1 MTATTIRPLAASEK
15 GFALDRVYIG
25 YSVRTR
31 GVLDLAAMAVAYDAL
46 RQRYPALTA
55 RIEKTDKGFEFVEAR
70 DVLQGMVVSARS
82 AESGLEDI
90 DLDQCAA
97 LGLLS
102 VRQDGDESV
111 VTLFTHHSITDSA
124 TGQDR
129 VELLWSYYTAAV
141 EGEIGTVES
150 LPFPCPVEEI
160 LAAHGIH
167 KPPFP
172 EQAAPPAQAATTDR
186 FDGKAR
192 YVREAARLRLGA
204 EHTAALTEL
213 SHREQVSINGLV
225 SGALLLAEAEL
236 RGSAVSDLVYMF
248 PVSLRAHLDPKVS
261 VHEGTVVLGFTGY
274 VASGEV
280 TTIVDLGRAISAQ
293 VRAGLADGLIQLSPL
308 LIPEGSEGVM
318 PQIPGLVTATN
329 WGRLPQLRVPA
340 GLEILDFHSTLAS
353 TPATAPTAP
362 DQLPTPPNYIISSF
376 DGRLS
381 IEVDRPGASVED
393 QQQRLNILEKV
404 LRQNIPLL

>member
-1 MTATTIRPLAASEK
+1 MTATAIRPLAPSEK
-15 GFALDRVYIG
+15 GFALDRIYIG

-46 RQRYPALTA
+46 RRRYPALTA
-55 RIEKTDKGFEFVEAR
+55 RIEKTDNGFEFAEPAET
-70 DVLQGMVVSARS
+70 LQDMVVSA
-82 AESGLEDI
+82 ESGFDDI
-90 DLDQCAA
+90 GLDQCAA
-97 LGLLS
+97 LGLLW

-129 VELLWSYYTAAV
+129 VEQLWSYYTAAV
-141 EGEIGTVES
+141 EGEIGTIET
-150 LPFPCPVEEI
+150 LPFPAPVEEI
-160 LAAHGIH
+160 LAARDIH

-172 EQAAPPAQAATTDR
+172 EQAAAPAQAATTDR
-186 FDGKAR
+186 VDGKAR
-192 YVREAARLRLGA
+192 YVREAARLRLSA

-213 SHREQVSINGLV
+213 SRQEQVSINGLV

-236 RGSAVSDLVYMF
+236 RGAAVSDLVYMF

-261 VHEGTVVLGFTGY
+261 VYEGTVVLGFTGY
-274 VASGEV
+274 VAAGEL
-280 TTIVDLGRAISAQ
+280 TSIVDIGRAISAQ
-293 VRAGLADGLIQLSPL
+293 VRGGLADGLIQLSPL
-308 LIPEGSEGVM
+308 LIPEGSEGVV

-353 TPATAPTAP
+353 APATAPTSP
-362 DQLPTPPNYIISSF
+362 EQLPAPPNYIISSF
-376 DGRLS
+376 DGQLS
-381 IEVDRPGASVED
+381 IEVDLHGESVED
-393 QQQRLNILEKV
+393 QQQRLSILEKV
-404 LRQNIPLL
+404 LHHNIPLL